1 MRSESNSGRHNG
13 KFVILITCMV
23 YWENGLFFPS
33 IGVSWGTEFEEDGTQ
48 AESNSAR
55 FEINQ

>member
-1 MRSESNSGRHNG
+1 
-13 KFVILITCMV
+13 MV